1 MRQTQKGAGK
11 FKRQKPK
18 VNKSHRRR
26 VKYQNPYSY
35 LADRSSPPSSEM
47 DVPKPINTRQTQDIN
62 SANIITGTR
71 SLIKT
76 TMGQQY
82 RDQLLQDSRRTAT
95 RRQREIANKHVDDLA
110 GLFDKSTLLGV

>member
-62 SANIITGTR
+62 PDNNIPKRQGTR
-71 SLIKT
+71 SRRQ
-76 TMGQQY
+76 TMEGQQY

-95 RRQREIANKHVDDLA
+95 RRQREIAKKQVDELA
-110 GLFDKSTLLGV
+110 GMFGNATL

>member
-35 LADRSSPPSSEM
+35 LADRSSPPSIEM
-47 DVPKPINTRQTQDIN
+47 DVPNSMNGRRTQDIN
-62 SANIITGTR
+62 TGNIITEPRRRTQ
-71 SLIKT
+71 T
-76 TMGQQY
+76 TMGEQY
-82 RDQLLQDSRRTAT
+82 RNNLEKASRRTST
-95 RRQREIANKHVDDLA
+95 RHQRKIANKRVDDLA
-110 GLFDKSTLLGV
+110 GLFGKATL